1 MTESGPCALPIPS
14 LPGATGKREA
24 FLRPRQAKV
33 MTLIYRRILNRR
45 KRAFMREC
53 GNKNPGFLLI
63 GVFDMDEQAKTFVE
77 ARKRLEGDR
86 HEMV

>member
-1 MTESGPCALPIPS
+1 
-14 LPGATGKREA
+14 
-24 FLRPRQAKV
+24 
-33 MTLIYRRILNRR
+33 
-45 KRAFMREC
+45 MREC

-63 GVFDMDEQAKTFVE
+63 GVFDTDEQAKTFVE